1 MSSNTNFGNSCI
13 GGGSRIVPDK
23 PQNETEK
30 FNSPQEQ
37 GNNRYANNAPNSL
50 NTRYDNNGGGQNNY
64 NRRYDNGGQNNRYNG
79 GQNNRYNGG
88 SSYNKTFKDPE
99 RMSRMQEHCNKK
111 YDYTSMAEDLL
122 EKDDIVTSSEVFK
135 MEGETFDDMGGDEGL
150 KETLLQGMYAY
161 GFENPARI
169 QSLAIPQII
178 SGREV
183 LAQSQSGT
191 GKTGAFVISALQ
203 LIDDNLKAP
212 QAIILSPT
220 CELAQQ
226 TYVVACSIGTY
237 MKNVNFS
244 LTAGGVDRFNNIRQL
259 GGIIGNKKTEETSIA
274 QLIVATPGRLKDLL
288 AYSPELFD
296 NIKLLIVDECDE
308 LLRGT
313 FKDELKTIIKALPT
327 DIKISL
333 FSATLNTDVIKLTDA
348 LLDNPVKILIKKE
361 KITLK
366 GIKQTFVKI
375 NNQDEKIEFLKDM
388 LKTLPIQQFLV
399 YVNSKK
405 NAERLKEQ
413 LEKDNYAVMT
423 INGTNTK
430 LERAEIIRNFKKG
443 GAKCLISTDLLSR
456 GIDIQQLSLVIN
468 YDLPRA
474 DNIQS
479 YIHRIGRT
487 GRYGRKGLSINL
499 CTDYDKDIQNLIAV
513 TFKCQILPLKM
524 DFISDI

>member
-1 MSSNTNFGNSCI
+1 MNSNNKFRNSYK
-13 GGGSRIVPDK
+13 GGDNKNYGPSRYKTTRNP
-23 PQNETEK
+23 EK
-30 FNSPQEQ
+30 MNMLQEQ
-37 GNNRYANNAPNSL
+37 Y
-50 NTRYDNNGGGQNNY
+50 
-64 NRRYDNGGQNNRYNG
+64 
-79 GQNNRYNGG
+79 
-88 SSYNKTFKDPE
+88 
-99 RMSRMQEHCNKK
+99 NKK
-111 YDYTSMAEDLL
+111 YDYTTMAEELL
-122 EKDDIVTSSEVFK
+122 EKDDIVCSPEVFE
-135 MEGETFDDMGGDEGL
+135 MECETFDDMGGDDGL
-150 KETLLQGMYAY
+150 KEPLLQGMYAY

-178 SGREV
+178 AGREV

-203 LIDDNLKAP
+203 LIDDKMKAP

-237 MKNVNFS
+237 MKNINFS
-244 LTAGGVDRFNNIRQL
+244 LTTGGVDRFNNIKQL
-259 GGIIGNKKTEETSIA
+259 GGTIGGQKTDENSIA

-288 AYSPELFD
+288 AYNPELFD
-296 NIKLLIVDECDE
+296 NIKLLIIDECDE

-333 FSATLNTDVIKLTDA
+333 FSATLNTDVVKLTDA
-348 LLDNPVKILIKKE
+348 LLVNPVKILIKKE

-375 NNQDEKIEFLKDM
+375 NNPNEKIEFLKDM
-388 LKTLPIQQFLV
+388 LKKLPIQQFLV

-405 NAERLKEQ
+405 NAERIKEQ
-413 LEKDNYAVMT
+413 LETENYAVMT
-423 INGTNTK
+423 IDGSNTK

-443 GAKCLISTDLLSR
+443 SAKCLISTDLLSR

-474 DNIQS
+474 DNIQA

-487 GRYGRKGLSINL
+487 GRYGRKGMSINL
-499 CTDYDKDIQNLIAV
+499 CLDSDKDIQNLIAV
-513 TFKCQILPLKM
+513 TFKCQILPLKV
-524 DFISDI
+524 DFIKDF